1 MTLLVKYNIII
12 NENNRFFY
20 TKILKIYRNIANM
33 KKKIMMR
40 GDKSEIVAYNS
51 GDVAVYVRRGK
62 LSEYDFA
69 ADAHWHDDIELI
81 AVLSGQMDYNINGEI
96 VRLRAGEG
104 IFVNAR
110 RLHYGFS
117 DTQAECDFICA
128 LLHPLPFCRGS
139 EDVQNHILSILQDG
153 APPWMLFRRD
163 AEGAALFDAVCE
175 LHLGE
180 REKYFSLLALSAGY
194 RIWAQLLSLLPQNK
208 KPDDRFAD
216 LPALKCML
224 CFIQEHF
231 GEKLTLGEIA
241 AAGAMCK
248 SSCTAL
254 FKKYL
259 HTTPVQYLIDYRLK
273 KAAELLHTDKKIIEI
288 GLDVGFAGVSY
299 FIETFRKKYGRSPA
313 EYRKSLQTP
322 PEKQP

>member
-1 MTLLVKYNIII
+1 
-12 NENNRFFY
+12 
-20 TKILKIYRNIANM
+20 M
-33 KKKIMMR
+33 KKKVLLR
-40 GDKSEIVAYNS
+40 GDKSEIVPYNG
-51 GDVAVYVRRGK
+51 GDAAVYVRRGQ

-69 ADAHWHDDIELI
+69 ADAHWHDDVELV
-81 AVLSGQMDYNINGEI
+81 AVLSGQMDYSINGEI

-104 IFVNAR
+104 LFVNAR

-117 DTQAECDFICA
+117 DEGAECDFVCA

-139 EDVQNHILSILQDG
+139 EEAQSYILPVLQDG
-153 APPWMLFRRD
+153 APPWMTFRRD
-163 AEGAALFDAVCE
+163 GAGGALFDAVCE
-175 LHLGE
+175 LQLCA

-194 RIWAQLLSLLPQNK
+194 RIWAQLLSLLPQNE
-208 KPDDRFAD
+208 KPDGRFSD
-216 LPALKCML
+216 LPALKQML
-224 CFIQEHF
+224 RFIQEHF
-231 GEKLTLGEIA
+231 GEKLTLGAIA

-259 HTTPVQYLIDYRLK
+259 HATPVQYLIDYRLK
-273 KAAELLHTDKKIIEI
+273 KAAELLHTDKTITEI